1 MANVRYKTTIE
12 LDVEVVGHYTG
23 ETLPR
28 GLSGPPDLSEPGEPE
43 DFELEAV
50 ILEILPG
57 SKVNVIEVL
66 SEAERETL
74 KRHGIDE
81 ARDQMESDMLEREI
95 ARAEARRDSE
105 EDR

>member
-1 MANVRYKTTIE
+1 MANVRYKTTVE
-12 LDVEVVGHYTG
+12 FDVEVVGHYTD

-43 DFELEAV
+43 EFELEAV

-81 ARDQMESDMLEREI
+81 AREQMESDMLEREI
-95 ARAEARRDSE
+95 SRAEARRDSE

>member
-43 DFELEAV
+43 EFELEAV

-81 ARDQMESDMLEREI
+81 AREQMESDMLEREI

>member
-1 MANVRYKTTIE
+1 MANGRYQTKIE
-12 LDVEVVGHYTG
+12 VEVGAGGHYTG
-23 ETLPR
+23 ATLTR
-28 GLSGPPDLSEPGEPE
+28 ELSGPPDLSEPGEPE
-43 DFELEAV
+43 EFELEAV

-81 ARDQMESDMLEREI
+81 AREQMESDMLEREI

>member
-50 ILEILPG
+50 LLEILPG
-57 SKVNVIEVL
+57 SIVNVVEVL
-66 SEAERETL
+66 SDKERETL
-74 KRHGIDE
+74 KQHGIDE

>member
-1 MANVRYKTTIE
+1 MANIKYGTTIE

-23 ETLPR
+23 ETRPI
-28 GLSGPPDLSEPGEPE
+28 GMSGPPELSEPGEPE

-50 ILEILPG
+50 LLEILPG
-57 SKVNVIEVL
+57 STVNIVEVISAKDKEWL
-66 SEAERETL
+66 T
-74 KRHGIDE
+74 KQGIE
-81 ARDQMESDMLEREI
+81 HARDQMESDMVEREI

>member
-1 MANVRYKTTIE
+1 MANVRYKTTME
-12 LDVEVVGHYTG
+12 LDVEVVGAYMG
-23 ETLPR
+23 ETQPRWTGGLPV
-28 GLSGPPDLSEPGEPE
+28 LSGPGEAE
-43 DFELEAV
+43 EFELEAV

-81 ARDQMESDMLEREI
+81 AREQMESDMLEREI

>member
-50 ILEILPG
+50 LLEILPG
-57 SKVNVIEVL
+57 SIVNVVEVL
-66 SEAERETL
+66 SDKERETL
-74 KRHGIDE
+74 KQHGIDE
-81 ARDQMESDMLEREI
+81 AREKMEDDMLEREI